1 MEGEIGNSV
10 LEDVRILEVGGEL
23 GAWCGKLLADMGA
36 DAIKVEPP
44 GGDPTRAYEPFY
56 ENEPGAD
63 RSLFF
68 WHYNT
73 SKRGVTLDISKES
86 GRRVF
91 RVLAARADVVV
102 DSHPPGYMPSL
113 GLGYDDLS
121 RANPSLIMASIT
133 PFGQDDG
140 QYRDYASTDL
150 TALAFG
156 GPVWSCGYDDH
167 DIPPVRGG
175 GNQAHHTVGHY
186 AVIGIMTALAHRQFT
201 GEGQYI
207 DANMHAALNITTE
220 AATYSWLVAGDTVQ
234 RQTGRH
240 ASVIPTPQA
249 QVLCKDGRY
258 VNVGIG
264 ARTEEQWFHLL
275 AWMEEEGLI
284 ENLGDYLSYPSREAM
299 RRGDPDAMAQ
309 QRRVADTLRQMAAKT
324 DSYDLFTRAQKLGF
338 QWGII
343 NSPEDVLD
351 DPHFKARGFPVEV
364 EHPELGASFVY
375 PGAPYK
381 FAESPWRVSARAPR
395 LGEHNEEVYVGELGM
410 TGDQLRELESAGVV

>member
-1 MEGEIGNSV
+1 MEADMGNI
-10 LEDVRILEVGGEL
+10 LENIRVLEVGGEI

-36 DAIKVEPP
+36 DVIKVEPP
-44 GGDPTRAYEPFY
+44 GGDSTRAYEPFY
-56 ENEPGAD
+56 QNEPGPD

-73 SKRGVTLDISKES
+73 SKRGVTLDIEHES
-86 GRRVF
+86 GRHIF
-91 RVLAARADVVV
+91 KDLAESADVIV
-102 DSHPPGYMPSL
+102 DSEPPGYLPSL
-113 GLGYDDLS
+113 GLGYYDLIEK
-121 RANPSLIMASIT
+121 NPSLVMASIT
-133 PFGQDDG
+133 PFGQDG
-140 QYRDYASTDL
+140 PYRDYASTDL

-167 DIPPVRGG
+167 SIPPVRGG
-175 GNQAHHTVGHY
+175 GNQAYHTVGHY
-186 AVIGIMTALAHRQFT
+186 AAIGIMTALVHRQFT
-201 GEGQYI
+201 GAGQYI

-275 AWMEEEGLI
+275 AWMEEEGLV
-284 ENLGDYLSYPSREAM
+284 ENLGEYLSYPSREAM

-309 QRRVADTLRQMAAKT
+309 QRRVADTLRRMAAKT
-324 DSYDLFTRAQKLGF
+324 DSYDLFTRAQELGF

-343 NSPEDVLD
+343 NSPEDVVN

-364 EHPELGASFVY
+364 EHPELGKSFIY
-375 PGAPYK
+375 PGAPYR
-381 FAESPWRVSARAPR
+381 FTESPWRIANRSPL
-395 LGEHNEEVYVGELGM
+395 LGEHNEQIYLGELGM
-410 TGDQLRELESAGVV
+410 TEERVNELRTSGVV

>member
-1 MEGEIGNSV
+1 MEPSTGESV
-10 LEDVRILEVGGEL
+10 LDDIRVLEVGGEI

-36 DAIKVEPP
+36 NVIKVEPR

-56 ENEPGAD
+56 QDKPGLD

-73 SKRGVTLDISKES
+73 SKRSITLDIES
-86 GRRVF
+86 DGGPEIF
-91 RVLAARADVVV
+91 CDLAKGADVIV
-102 DSHPPGYMPSL
+102 DSHPPGYLPSR
-113 GLGYDDLS
+113 GLGYPELS
-121 RANPSLIMASIT
+121 VSNASLVMASIT
-133 PFGQDDG
+133 PFGQDG
-140 QYRDYASTDL
+140 PYSDYASTDL

-167 DIPPVRGG
+167 SIPPIRGG
-175 GNQAHHTVGHY
+175 GNQAYHTVGHY
-186 AVIGIMTALAHRQFT
+186 AVMGIMTALVHRQFT
-201 GEGQYI
+201 GVGQYV

-249 QVLCKDGRY
+249 QVLCRDGRY

-275 AWMEEEGLI
+275 AWMEEEGLV
-284 ENLGDYLSYPSREAM
+284 ENLGEYLSYPSRDAM
-299 RRGDPDAMAQ
+299 RRGDPEAMEQ
-309 QRRVADTLRQMAAKT
+309 QLRVADTLRRMAEKT
-324 DSYDLFTRAQKLGF
+324 DSYDLFTRAQELGF

-343 NSPEDVLD
+343 NSPEDVLN
-351 DPHFKARGFPVEV
+351 DPHFQARGFPVEV
-364 EHPELGASFVY
+364 EHSELGETFIY
-375 PGAPYK
+375 PGAPYSLTK
-381 FAESPWRVSARAPR
+381 SPWRIQNRAPL
-395 LGEHNEEVYVGELGM
+395 LGEHNEHVYLGDLGM
-410 TGDQLRELESAGVV
+410 TEKRLAELKAEGVI

>member
-1 MEGEIGNSV
+1 MEAAKDNSV
-10 LEDVRILEVGGEL
+10 LDDIRVLELGGEI

-36 DAIKVEPP
+36 DVMKVEPP
-44 GGDPTRAYEPFY
+44 SGDPTRAYEPFY
-56 ENEPGAD
+56 QKEPGPNG
-63 RSLFF
+63 SLYF

-73 SKRGVTLDISKES
+73 SKRGVTLDLECERGQRI
-86 GRRVF
+86 F
-91 RVLAARADVVV
+91 RDLSARADVIL
-102 DSHPPGYMPSL
+102 DSAPPGYLPSL
-113 GLGYDDLS
+113 GLGYSELS
-121 RANPSLIMASIT
+121 QSNPAVVMASIT
-133 PFGQDDG
+133 PFGQDG
-140 QYRDYASTDL
+140 PYSDYESTDL

-175 GNQAHHTVGHY
+175 GNQAYHTVGHY
-186 AVIGIMTALAHRQFT
+186 AVSGIMVALVHRQFT
-201 GEGQYI
+201 GIGQYI

-275 AWMEEEGLI
+275 AWMEEEGLV
-284 ENLGDYLSYPSREAM
+284 ENLGEYLSYPSREAM
-299 RRGDPDAMAQ
+299 RRGDPDAMTQ
-309 QRRVADTLRQMAAKT
+309 QRRVADTLRKMAAKPN
-324 DSYDLFTRAQKLGF
+324 SYDLFTRAQQLGF

-343 NSPEDVLD
+343 NSPEDVQN

-364 EHPELGASFVY
+364 EHPELGESFTY
-375 PGAPYK
+375 PGAPYSFTK
-381 FAESPWRVSARAPR
+381 SPWTISNRAPL
-395 LGEHNEEVYVGELGM
+395 LGEHNEQVYIGELGISK
-410 TGDQLRELESAGVV
+410 DRLNALKAEGVI